1 MVASGNDSKGRGG
14 LLTIIAALIGAVG
27 VIVAAIVQT
36 SGSSSAPSAKNQS
49 VSPARECTRSVSY
62 DIADSSLN
70 PPAYATLNGGQLT
83 VCSAPTGLW
92 VTGTVVDPKW
102 DGWCAQVEAVF
113 NHISYYSAEAC
124 GPGHDETFTLPPD
137 NESPAKA
144 SPVDVYLQTVCG
156 KTCKS
161 EGRGRKLVYRH

>member
-1 MVASGNDSKGRGG
+1 MTLSF
-14 LLTIIAALIGAVG
+14 LLE
-27 VIVAAIVQT
+27 
-36 SGSSSAPSAKNQS
+36 SSSLCHAEW
-49 VSPARECTRSVSY
+49 RT
-62 DIADSSLN
+62 ADCLLC
-70 PPAYATLNGGQLT
+70 AH
-83 VCSAPTGLW
+83 GLW